1 VNGIIAMLLPG
12 SDGVGRKAFDLKVTN
27 SFALIAL
34 GPGSYLFRPPSTLTP
49 LAEYQ
54 HLTIPPDLH
63 VHATASGNT
72 TARLTVSRSIVRKDG
87 SVSRGCHHIV
97 TYVTAPADACRPLI
111 GRWNGAALLS
121 PHPDAAYTP
130 TRTRLVVDFFVHQQ
144 PQQVS
149 HVQRR
154 ACAVPGTRLAADNHG
169 SSFGPYMFRE
179 VSRNG
184 RVEPQFWFTLRM
196 GYLDSAIAPGS
207 PLVVP
212 ALAL

>member
-1 VNGIIAMLLPG
+1 MNGIVGILLPG
-12 SDGVGRKAFDLKVTN
+12 SDGVSRKAFDLKVTN

-34 GPGSYLFRPPSTLTP
+34 GADSYLLRPPSTLTP
-49 LAEYQ
+49 PAEYQ

-63 VHATASGNT
+63 VHATASDHT
-72 TARLTVSRSIVRKDG
+72 TARLTVSRPIVRQDG
-87 SVSRGCHHIV
+87 SLPDGCHHVV
-97 TYVTAPADACRPLI
+97 TYVTAPADAYRPPI

-130 TRTRLVVDFFVHQQ
+130 TMTRLVVDFFVHQQ

-149 HVQRR
+149 HVPSQ
-154 ACAVPGTRLAADNHG
+154 ACIVPGTRTAADNHG
-169 SSFGPYMFRE
+169 PCFGPHMFHE

-196 GYLDSAIAPGS
+196 GYLDSTVAPGS

-212 ALAL
+212 ALTP